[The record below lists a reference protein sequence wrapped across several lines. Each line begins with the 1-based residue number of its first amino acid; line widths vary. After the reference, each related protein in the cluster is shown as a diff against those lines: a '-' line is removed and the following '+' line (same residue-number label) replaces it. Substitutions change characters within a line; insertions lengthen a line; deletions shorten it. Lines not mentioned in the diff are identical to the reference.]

1 MKTKFNEIVMM
12 AGMFVCSIP
21 GLKSQV
27 IAIAGSASFDPK
39 TGEAFQA
46 IGIENTIP
54 PASLS
59 LQLGLNDGAPSTCKL
74 DITPTGFHHAYL
86 AHQVA
91 PMIGVDFVRQPVN
104 GDIPSYS
111 YGLVKGGLKFSTNRL
126 MGGIE
131 YGMQPIRK
139 GPQFITI
146 RMAYVIGLTH
156 DCLRKR
162 IHQQNMS
169 KFLQF

>member
-1 MKTKFNEIVMM
+1 MKTKFKEFVLM
-12 AGMFVCSIP
+12 AGIFVWSIP
-21 GLKSQV
+21 SLKSQV
-27 IAIAGSASFDPK
+27 IAVSGSACFDPK
-39 TGEAFQA
+39 TGQAFQA
-46 IGIENTIP
+46 IGLENTIP

-59 LQLGLNDGAPSTCKL
+59 LQLGLNDGAPSLCKL
-74 DITPTGFHHAYL
+74 DITPTGFHHAFL
-86 AHQVA
+86 AHQFA
-91 PMIGVDFVRQPVN
+91 PMMGVDFVRRPVN

-111 YGLVKGGLKFSTNRL
+111 YCQVKGGVKFSTNRL
-126 MGGIE
+126 MGGFE
-131 YGMQPIRK
+131 YGTQPIRK
-139 GPQFITI
+139 GTHFMTI